1 MPKTAVVA
9 GSTGLVGKK
18 LVQILASSQEYEAVI
33 ALVRKGSNFIH
44 DRVFTVEV
52 DYEQLDHFAADLIA
66 DDVFCCL
73 GTTMKK
79 AGSKENFYKVDFS
92 YPLKLAEIAEKNKSR
107 RFNIITANGADS
119 NSIFYYNRVKGD
131 IETAVSR
138 LNIPTINI
146 FRPSLL
152 LGNRDD
158 KRTAE
163 KIGAVLSKVLKPVL
177 VGRFKKYRAIEASA
191 VAMAMYRVNQRDARG
206 IHIFESN
213 RIEEL
218 GQD

>member
-9 GSTGLVGKK
+9 GSTGLVGKQ
-18 LVQILASSQEYEAVI
+18 LVEILASSQEYEAVI
-33 ALVRKGSNFIH
+33 ALVRKGSNIIH

-52 DYEQLDHFAADLIA
+52 DYDQLDNYAADLKA

-79 AGSKENFYKVDFS
+79 AGSKEKFYEVDFS
-92 YPLKLAEIAEKNKSR
+92 YPLKLAEIAEKNKSQ
-107 RFNIITANGADS
+107 RFNIITANGANS
-119 NSIFYYNRVKGD
+119 NSTFFYNRVKGD

-138 LNIPTINI
+138 LSIPSIYI

-152 LGNRDD
+152 LGNRDK
-158 KRTAE
+158 KRTGE
-163 KIGAVLSKVLKPVL
+163 NVGAVLSRVLKPLL
-177 VGRFKKYRAIEASA
+177 VGRFKKYRAIKATT
-191 VAMAMYRVNQRDARG
+191 VAMAMYKVNQQDTNG

-213 RIEEL
+213 RIQEL

>member
-119 NSIFYYNRVKGD
+119 NSTFYYNRVKGD